1 VIGDRKNRSWL
12 SAVRVPAAVV
22 IAGAVLTAC
31 SPQPG
36 APSAPQPAA
45 PEAGSAAAGTTSA
58 AGAEAP
64 AQAGAPA
71 APASPVELAADAVN
85 QALIQLAAAA
95 PEPTRE
101 QMQQAYAQAGMPAEA
116 TEVSIYKT
124 PTGLDVD
131 AIEAAVPVDGQCV
144 VGQVR
149 EGTVTVV
156 VLPALA
162 SGRCFVGEQY

>member
-1 VIGDRKNRSWL
+1 M
-12 SAVRVPAAVV
+12 
-22 IAGAVLTAC
+22 
-31 SPQPG
+31 
-36 APSAPQPAA
+36 
-45 PEAGSAAAGTTSA
+45 
-58 AGAEAP
+58 
-64 AQAGAPA
+64 
-71 APASPVELAADAVN
+71 ELAADAVN

-116 TEVSIYKT
+116 TEVSVYKT

-149 EGTVTVV
+149 EGAVTVV
-156 VLPALA
+156 VLPVLA